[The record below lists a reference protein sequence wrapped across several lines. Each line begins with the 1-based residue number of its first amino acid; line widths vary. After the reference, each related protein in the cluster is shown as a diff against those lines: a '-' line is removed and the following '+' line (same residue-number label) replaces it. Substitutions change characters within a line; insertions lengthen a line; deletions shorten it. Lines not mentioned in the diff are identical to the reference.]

1 MATRKCAG
9 YTPGV
14 AVHGCIKPI
23 GLEIKIIQRHHLNRE
38 TQSPCGGFNPL
49 PECGLPTSRQST
61 ESEQTTFSLALL
73 RQAQNGQ
80 TNRPQPIRRRFR
92 VPLIEGHLVA
102 LASPLFCTPG
112 DGISQ
117 LKVLEQPLLVV
128 ARNQTL
134 ALRIQ
139 L

>member
-1 MATRKCAG
+1 MRKLSFSDAADIHPPG
-9 YTPGV
+9 QPMKVFVRERPTPPSEPRADLDLG
-14 AVHGCIKPI
+14 
-23 GLEIKIIQRHHLNRE
+23 
-38 TQSPCGGFNPL
+38 
-49 PECGLPTSRQST
+49 PTTITMRT
-61 ESEQTTFSLALL
+61 PRVNVRGEKESEETTFSLALL

-80 TNRPQPIRRRFR
+80 TNRPQPIRRCFR
-92 VPLIEGHLVA
+92 VPLIEGHLVS